1 MHLDE
6 LRARLRAMQA
16 PRLDDVA
23 ALALP
28 CLALHSRHPTGG
40 SRTRLGGLPELPI
53 GQPWPRSAAG
63 TPMTFVGQLDLA
75 ELSSTPLAGELP
87 GRGILG
93 WFYDTQATSERPEF
107 ATTFA
112 VDPDATHR
120 AEAPDGTELVAARE
134 VTMRPAWSLP
144 PSNCDAFLHRFDDQA
159 DRNAYGE
166 FRDEW
171 DLDDEPHG
179 HRLFGYA
186 SALDDPYVGT
196 ALDVDPSLHER
207 WFALSV
213 AERAQKRGGGSRRTH
228 GGGLQ
233 VSTVR
238 NVLGARHGLGRRR
251 LAVVP
256 VSSRRVAG
264 GQVPPGR
271 SLSRSC
277 SLVSAFVALSSKGRT
292 PPTDKVVKT

>member
-93 WFYDTQATSERPEF
+93 WFYGTQATSERPEF

-213 AERAQKRGGGSRRTH
+213 AERAQKRGGVRDELMAAACKFRLCATFWAPDMDWAD
-228 GGGLQ
+228 GG
-233 VSTVR
+233 
-238 NVLGARHGLGRRR
+238 
-251 LAVVP
+251 
-256 VSSRRVAG
+256 
-264 GQVPPGR
+264 
-271 SLSRSC
+271 SLSFLLARDAWQAGRFRQDARSREAAAWC
-277 SLVSAFVALSSKGRT
+277 QRS
-292 PPTDKVVKT
+292 